1 MEPEKSS
8 PVLPA
13 GVKPFQPRR
22 RVEVYID
29 EEKEERDDTDELI
42 TTPST

>member
-22 RVEVYID
+22 RVEVEEEDIANIEDVD
-29 EEKEERDDTDELI
+29 EAILYPLR
-42 TTPST
+42 